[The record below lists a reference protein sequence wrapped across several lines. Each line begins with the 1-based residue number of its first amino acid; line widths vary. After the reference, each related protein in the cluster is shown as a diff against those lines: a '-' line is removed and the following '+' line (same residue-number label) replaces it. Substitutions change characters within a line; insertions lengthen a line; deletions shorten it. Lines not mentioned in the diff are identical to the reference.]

1 MAGMHKLCATR
12 MGSTATITRMLNT
25 ETATRTLTIVL
36 SESEWRELRAQ
47 EPDAIG
53 WLQAQIR
60 KRLDSPAAPQRP
72 YSVPSAATADS
83 WWGDDY

>member
-1 MAGMHKLCATR
+1 MAQMRKLRATR
-12 MGSTATITRMLNT
+12 MGGIVTMCVMLNT
-25 ETATRTLTIVL
+25 DATTRTLTIVL

>member
-1 MAGMHKLCATR
+1 MRDTHGPDRYHYTHVEHR
-12 MGSTATITRMLNT
+12 IGH
-25 ETATRTLTIVL
+25 RTLTIVL

>member
-1 MAGMHKLCATR
+1 MARMQKLCATR
-12 MGSTATITRMLNT
+12 MVPTVTMSVMLNT
-25 ETATRTLTIVL
+25 EASTRTLTIVL

-72 YSVPSAATADS
+72 YSAPSAATADS

>member
-12 MGSTATITRMLNT
+12 MGPIGIITGMLNT
-25 ETATRTLTIVL
+25 ESSTRTLTIVL

-60 KRLDSPAAPQRP
+60 KRLDSPVAPQRP